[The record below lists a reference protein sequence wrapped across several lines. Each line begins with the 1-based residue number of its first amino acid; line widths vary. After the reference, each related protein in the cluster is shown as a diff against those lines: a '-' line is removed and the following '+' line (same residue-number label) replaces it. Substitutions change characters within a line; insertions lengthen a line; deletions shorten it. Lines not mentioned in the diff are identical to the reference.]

1 MRVKRGIT
9 KHRRHAKVLKLAK
22 GYRMSNSK
30 LYKRAHEAVMHA
42 GQYSL
47 IHRRHRA
54 AQFREIWIERINAAL
69 IEYGM
74 KYGQFISAL
83 KSNNITLNRKML
95 ASLALDNKQAF
106 AEVVNQ
112 VK

>member
-42 GQYSL
+42 GEYSRT
-47 IHRRHRA
+47 HRRHRA

-69 IEYGM
+69 QEYGM
-74 KYGQFISAL
+74 KYGQFINAL
-83 KSNNITLNRKML
+83 KSKNITLNRKML
-95 ASLALDNKQAF
+95 AALALDNKQAF

>member
-9 KHRRHAKVLKLAK
+9 RQRKHRKILKLAK
-22 GYRMSNSK
+22 GYRLSYSK

-47 IHRRHRA
+47 MHRRHRA
-54 AQFREIWIERINAAL
+54 AQFREVWIERINAAL
-69 IEYGM
+69 KEYDM
-74 KYGQFISAL
+74 KYGRFISAL
-83 KSNNITLNRKML
+83 KAKNIQLNRKVL
-95 ASLALDNKQAF
+95 AALALDNKEAF
-106 AEVVNQ
+106 AAVVAK